1 MEVVEFWKANIE
13 ILSLRNQID
22 ILIQVVG
29 YLYD

>member
-1 MEVVEFWKANIE
+1 MEVVEFWKASIE
-13 ILSLRNQID
+13 ILGLRNQID

>member
-1 MEVVEFWKANIE
+1 MEVVEFWKASIE

-22 ILIQVVG
+22 ILIQVIG